1 MAVTV
6 YKSSDGSAPVLT
18 GQVGSLISLLDA
30 VLVNGYGAKAAA
42 GWTKPFSG
50 TNLAMYRNASP
61 GTQSYWRFDDA
72 SPQATAAA
80 REAQFRGSEAASAI
94 STQTGPF
101 PTTTQLGTSGL
112 AVRKS
117 ATADATARPWIVVA
131 DAITAYLFIMSGDFT
146 GWSASCFGDIYSL
159 VTSDAYRGIAIGR
172 GVQNSPVDDDDRLD
186 DLMGVGAAATIVGHY
201 MPRHYVGQIQ
211 SAIAVGKHGD
221 AIKSNNQTT
230 IGAQGIVSYPNPAD
244 AALYL
249 AQVWVHEDQGT
260 QMVVR
265 GRLRGF
271 WQFLHPTGSGVN
283 DQDTF
288 SGTGALAGKT
298 FLVVRPTANGQGL
311 FIMET
316 SNTWETN

>member
-1 MAVTV
+1 VAVTV
-6 YKSSDGSAPVLT
+6 YKSSDASAPVLT
-18 GQVGSLISLLDA
+18 GVAGSLITLLDA

-72 SPQATAAA
+72 SPNTTAVG
-80 REAQFRGSEAASAI
+80 REAQFRGSEAASGI

-101 PTTTQLGTSGL
+101 PTTTQLATSGL

-117 ATADATARPWIVVA
+117 QSADATARPWIVVA
-131 DAITAYLFIMSGDFT
+131 DAITAYLFTLPGDFT
-146 GWSASCFGDIYSL
+146 GYSACCFGDIYSL
-159 VTSDAYRGIAIGR
+159 VTSDAYRGISIGR
-172 GVQNSPVDDDDRLD
+172 GVQNSPLDDDDRLD
-186 DLMGVGAAATIVGHY
+186 DVATVGAAGVLTGHY

-211 SAIAVGKHGD
+211 TAIAVGKHGD
-221 AIKSNNQTT
+221 AIKGNNQGT
-230 IGAQGIVSYPNPAD
+230 IGSVGIVSYPNPAD

-260 QMVVR
+260 QMVIR
-265 GRLRGF
+265 GRMRGF
-271 WQFLHPTGSGVN
+271 WQFLHPVGAGVN